1 MTSIQ
6 ITSEDRYKRQE
17 SVAKVLNTLR
27 FITPDEE
34 YIFER
39 PSSVYSSELSDPFS
53 DDEEPKIVSEQK
65 KKVHFLCC
73 LWLNLDQF

>member
-39 PSSVYSSELSDPFS
+39 ASSVYSSELSDPFS
-53 DDEEPKIVSEQK
+53 DDEEPKIVTDQK
-65 KKVHFLCC
+65 KKVFCFL
-73 LWLNLDQF
+73 LVSGPILV

>member
-39 PSSVYSSELSDPFS
+39 ASSSYSSELSDPFS
-53 DDEEPKIVSEQK
+53 DDEEPKIVSDQK
-65 KKVHFLCC
+65 KKVYL
-73 LWLNLDQF
+73 